1 MSILPRKFDI
11 ADSLPTP
18 PAPAPKPAAPAAPP
32 PPPANNWTKSMPS
45 DKPPKL
51 VRLHLTDEAQVQE
64 DEFRAHYEHLG
75 CSCHISAPCGSCTH
89 PGNPMNLAED
99 DDAWVMGHDP
109 DEGRHG

>member
-18 PAPAPKPAAPAAPP
+18 ATPAPKPAAPAAPP
-32 PPPANNWTKSMPS
+32 PPPANNWTKAMPS

-51 VRLHLTDEAQVQE
+51 VRLHLTEAAE
-64 DEFRAHYEHLG
+64 AEADDFRRLHG
-75 CSCHISAPCGSCTH
+75 DGNCSCHISAPCGSCTH
-89 PGNPMNLAED
+89 PGNPMNMAED